1 MELVECEEAVAEQ
14 VIAAA
19 ITVHRILGPGL
30 LEAAYE
36 KALVFEL
43 QERGFKVECQVD
55 VPLIYKGQDLGT
67 GFKADIIVN
76 DCLLLE
82 LKAVDKLTDVHVA
95 QVITYLKLL
104 KIKRGFLLNFN
115 QKLMKNGIKRISI

>member
-1 MELVECEEAVAEQ
+1 MELVECGEAVAEQ
-14 VIAAA
+14 VIVAA

-43 QERGFKVECQVD
+43 RERGLKVECQAE
-55 VPLIYKGQDLGT
+55 VPLIYKANDLGI
-67 GFKADIIVN
+67 GFKADIIVE
-76 DCLLLE
+76 DSLLLE

>member
-1 MELVECEEAVAEQ
+1 MELVDCGEAVAGQ

-30 LEAAYE
+30 LESAYE

-43 QERGFKVECQVD
+43 QERGLKVDYQVD
-55 VPLIYKGQDLGT
+55 VPLIYKANDLGT
-67 GFKADIIVN
+67 GFKADIIVE
-76 DCLLLE
+76 DSLLLE
-82 LKAVDKLTDVHVA
+82 LKAVDKLTDIHIA

>member
-1 MELVECEEAVAEQ
+1 MELVECGEAVAEQ

-43 QERGFKVECQVD
+43 RERGLKAECQVD
-55 VPLIYKGQDLGT
+55 APLIYKANDLGI
-67 GFKADIIVN
+67 GFKADIIVESS
-76 DCLLLE
+76 LLLE
-82 LKAVDKLTDVHVA
+82 LKAVEKLTDVHVA

-115 QKLMKNGIKRISI
+115 QKLMKSGIKRISI